1 LSFPPDTQTE
11 IDVKHLEQL
20 AKLSAILAGLLL
32 IFITLMT
39 VVSIIGRETIGKTIV
54 GDFELSGAAAG
65 AAIALFMPW
74 CQFKRG
80 NILVDFFTSKASSAV
95 QGAME
100 RFGAL
105 LLAAVMA
112 LMTWRTSLGGL
123 NAWTTQSGTM
133 MLGFPEWVVYSAMVP
148 PLALT
153 VVIALHQAFFGFDAP
168 AQEANPELAV

>member
-1 LSFPPDTQTE
+1 MRVKLLQT
-11 IDVKHLEQL
+11 L
-20 AKLSAILAGLLL
+20 AKLCAIAAGLLL

-39 VVSIIGRETIGKTIV
+39 VISVIGRDTIGKTIV

-80 NILVDFFTSKASSAV
+80 NIMVDFFTSKASASA
-95 QGAME
+95 QGAMD
-100 RFGAL
+100 RLGAL
-105 LLAAVMA
+105 VLACVMA
-112 LMTWRTSLGGL
+112 LMTWRTTLGGL

-133 MLGFPEWVVYSAMVP
+133 MLGLPEWIVYAGMVP

-153 VVIALHQAFFGFDAP
+153 VLIALHQAVFGF
-168 AQEANPELAV
+168 AQEPSEDNPELAV

>member
-1 LSFPPDTQTE
+1 VKILQT
-11 IDVKHLEQL
+11 L
-20 AKLSAILAGLLL
+20 AKLCAILAGLLL

-39 VVSIIGRETIGKTIV
+39 VVSVIGRDTIGKTIV

-80 NILVDFFTSKASSAV
+80 NIMVDFFTAKASQSA
-95 QGAME
+95 QASMD
-100 RFGAL
+100 RLGAL

-112 LMTWRTSLGGL
+112 LMTWRTTLGGL

-133 MLGFPEWVVYSAMVP
+133 MLGFPEWMVYSAMVP

-153 VVIALHQAFFGFDAP
+153 VVIALHQAIFGFAEQT
-168 AQEANPELAV
+168 QEANPELAV